1 MLQKNKGYSAM
12 RWGSAASV
20 LALVLGSSMITAQ
33 ELAAELAADSVA
45 LDPKGQIVFLD
56 PELKSVSERI
66 GTTRLT
72 STDVEN
78 LSEQQLQVLVLSVLK
93 QHPELDADR
102 LYDLNGEN
110 EGARMVPYLAKLPA
124 VQAHNL
130 KLLYRYIDYHTI
142 NQLRFGR

>member
-33 ELAAELAADSVA
+33 ELAADSVA

-72 STDVEN
+72 STDVEH

>member
-1 MLQKNKGYSAM
+1 MLHKNNGYSVM
-12 RWGSAASV
+12 RWGSAALM
-20 LALVLGSSMITAQ
+20 LALVLGSSVITAQ
-33 ELAAELAADSVA
+33 ELAADSVA
-45 LDPKGQIVFLD
+45 VDPQGQIVFLD

-66 GTTRLT
+66 STTRLT
-72 STDVEN
+72 SPDVEH

-93 QHPELDADR
+93 QHPELDVDR
-102 LYDLNGEN
+102 LYDLNGES
-110 EGARMVPYLAKLPA
+110 EGARMAPYLAKLPA

>member
-33 ELAAELAADSVA
+33 ELAADSVA
-45 LDPKGQIVFLD
+45 LDPKGQIIFLD

-72 STDVEN
+72 STDVEH